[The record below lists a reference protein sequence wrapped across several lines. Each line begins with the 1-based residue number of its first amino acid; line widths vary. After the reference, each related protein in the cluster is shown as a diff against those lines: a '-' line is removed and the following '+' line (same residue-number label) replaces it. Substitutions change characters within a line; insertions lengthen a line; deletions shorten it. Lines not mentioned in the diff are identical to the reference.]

1 MDRKILPVT
10 VLVIVA
16 CASCTHVGSAKLD
29 DVRLIHETYEEWE
42 KTTNARDIERWST
55 FVAPNAV
62 FLPPGSSP
70 LESID
75 EIRAYYS
82 ESFRDPAFGLACT
95 QTYVEVAESRDIAWA
110 RGICEATFTS
120 PVGDVVNGSSKWIK
134 IWIRMD
140 DGTWKCKLNTWNNNE
155 PG

>member
-10 VLVIVA
+10 VFVIVA
-16 CASCTHVGSAKLD
+16 SASCADVGAPKHD
-29 DVRLIHETYEEWE
+29 DVRLIHEAYEEWE
-42 KTTNARDIERWST
+42 KATNARDIEWWST

-70 LESID
+70 LETID

-82 ESFRDPAFGLACT
+82 ESFRDPAFSLACT
-95 QTYVEVAESRDIAWA
+95 QTLVEVADSRDIAWA
-110 RGICEATFTS
+110 RGICEATFTT
-120 PVGDVVNGSSKWIK
+120 PVGDVENGTSKWIK

-140 DGTWKCKLNTWNNNE
+140 DGTWKCKLNTWNYNE
-155 PG
+155 SG